1 MVLWN
6 LQCLGFLEVARITYA
21 YSILQLLQLAEAFL
35 TAASGGTSNACP
47 RADHHR
53 HHLPGWMAWR
63 CQVHADLV
71 PGKDRMAMDGP
82 RGPWAASE
90 MIHETCWKFHIYV
103 SLLENHQKTPGSFG
117 KYENGETHALLQ
129 LDSVRRLHL
138 LMVLGLFIPC
148 PRLRPVFGSTCTSE
162 ASRRLNLVSTLPSE
176 QPPWYGGSCR
186 VPTISNQRHVGY
198 QNDLHQN
205 PASSAS

>member
-21 YSILQLLQLAEAFL
+21 YTILQLLQLAEAFL

-53 HHLPGWMAWR
+53 HHLPGWDGLKMPGARGSGAWER
-63 CQVHADLV
+63 Q
-71 PGKDRMAMDGP
+71 DGP

-117 KYENGETHALLQ
+117 KYENVETHALLQ

-176 QPPWYGGSCR
+176 QAPWYGGSCR

>member
-1 MVLWN
+1 MGWPEDARCTRIW
-6 LQCLGFLEVARITYA
+6 CLGKTGWPWMAHGAHGQPRKWSMKHAGSSIFMLVCWRIT
-21 YSILQLLQLAEAFL
+21 
-35 TAASGGTSNACP
+35 
-47 RADHHR
+47 
-53 HHLPGWMAWR
+53 
-63 CQVHADLV
+63 
-71 PGKDRMAMDGP
+71 K
-82 RGPWAASE
+82 
-90 MIHETCWKFHIYV
+90 
-103 SLLENHQKTPGSFG
+103 KTPGSFG
-117 KYENGETHALLQ
+117 KYENGGTHALLQ